1 MKAALDIAIA
11 EGWQTVTIHRISEA
25 IEYTTS
31 IIYEHFENKE
41 ALLNE
46 ISINGF
52 RSQYQ
57 QGEKI
62 LSEDLEPGVQL
73 LKVSLNNWDFAL
85 NNRELYYLMFSLKK
99 PSDEYSLKG
108 MDVIKEIFVKLT
120 DKNENEVGHSRHF
133 AEQARESSQLPGMTI

>member
-1 MKAALDIAIA
+1 M
-11 EGWQTVTIHRISEA
+11 
-25 IEYTTS
+25 
-31 IIYEHFENKE
+31 IYEHLENKE

-46 ISINGF
+46 IFINGF

-120 DKNENEVGHSRHF
+120 DKNENELDIAGISLSRQEKVHNY
-133 AEQARESSQLPGMTI
+133 QA

>member
-1 MKAALDIAIA
+1 MDIAIA
-11 EGWQTVTIHRISEA
+11 EGWQTVTIRRISEA

-52 RSQYQ
+52 RSLYQ

-133 AEQARESSQLPGMTI
+133 AEQARKSSQLPGMTI